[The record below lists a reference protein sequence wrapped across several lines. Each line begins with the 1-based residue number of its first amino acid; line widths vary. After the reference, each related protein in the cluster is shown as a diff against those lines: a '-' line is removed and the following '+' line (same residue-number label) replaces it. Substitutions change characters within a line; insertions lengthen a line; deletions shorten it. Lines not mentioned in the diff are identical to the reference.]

1 MPRMADYKKMYFY
14 LAGQIAGTIESLQS
28 VVDALKRTQELTE
41 EMYSE
46 SAAEEG
52 DDTCNE
58 EE

>member
-1 MPRMADYKKMYFY
+1 MADYKKMYFY

-46 SAAEEG
+46 ASAEEG